1 MMKKKLLMSLCI
13 CAVVLLVIASLTNVV
28 GYQSVK
34 ATVNDSLLVPI
45 TQKIKWDKQEQ
56 KIKSIFD
63 VFKEKI
69 STATTQEECKLVFQE
84 SLIELE
90 KHGFLGDLNADE
102 AYKIIDDSYTS
113 GNSYSVYG
121 ESSQTLFLERI
132 GVFFYE
138 LSKRSKNHIGLFLSY
153 YFLFYNRN
161 HLVHIG
167 SYLTFGKLYYCETFL
182 YDANPAEGYVKI
194 VGPSG
199 ETEYN
204 DSFFG
209 QLERINPPSLG
220 DPDISVVYCIGIK
233 GFQGIL
239 INKYYFGTAK
249 EVGIGIDAP
258 DQ

>member
-1 MMKKKLLMSLCI
+1 MDKKPLIVVSI
-13 CAVVLLVIASLTNVV
+13 CAVVLLALGSLSNVV

-34 ATVNDSLLVPI
+34 ATLSDSLLLSRTLNV
-45 TQKIKWDKQEQ
+45 KWDKQEE
-56 KIKSIFD
+56 KLKSIFD
-63 VFKEKI
+63 AFKEKI
-69 STATTQEECKLVFQE
+69 SAATTQEDCKLVFQE
-84 SLIELE
+84 FLIELE

-102 AYKIIDDSYTS
+102 AYKIIDDSYSS

-138 LSKRSKNHIGLFLSY
+138 LSKRSKDHFGMFLSFI
-153 YFLFYNRN
+153 FLFYNRN
-161 HLVHIG
+161 HLVHMG
-167 SYLTFGKLYYCETFL
+167 SYLTFGKLYYCETFM
-182 YDANPAEGYVKI
+182 YDVDPAEGYVKI
-194 VGPSG
+194 VSPSG

-239 INKYYFGTAK
+239 IDHYFFGTAK
-249 EVGIGIDAP
+249 EVGIGIEVP
-258 DQ
+258 EQ